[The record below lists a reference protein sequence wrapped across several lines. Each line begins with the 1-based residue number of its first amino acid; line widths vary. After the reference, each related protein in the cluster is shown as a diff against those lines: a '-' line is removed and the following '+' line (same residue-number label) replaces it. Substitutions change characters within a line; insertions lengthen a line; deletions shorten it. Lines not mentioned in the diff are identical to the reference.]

1 MNEEALGWA
10 GRLMLWLDFAV
21 NLVLINL
28 LFVTGVLAGGIVPG
42 LFPSAVAASTM
53 LARLRTGTL
62 GEHPVR
68 DFITAYRSQFLHAN
82 KVGSIFWV
90 AAAVLVLN
98 GLSLVSPASLHAAAL
113 DPTAPTAAS
122 SPVRAVLLVLSGV
135 AGAATLAAAGT
146 AVDVCTR
153 YRDTVFRTWRLAF
166 MLPLA
171 SPLLGLS
178 LIASYVGMATVFA
191 GINVLIPLIGASL
204 PLLLSGWLVGR
215 HLSAL
220 ELSY

>member
-10 GRLMLWLDFAV
+10 GRLMRWLDFAV

-28 LFVTGVLAGGIVPG
+28 LFVAGVLAGGVVAG

-62 GEHPVR
+62 GEHPIR

-82 KVGSIFWV
+82 KVGSIFWI
-90 AAAVLVLN
+90 AAAILMLN
-98 GLSLVSPASLHAAAL
+98 GLSLVSAASLPSATPG
-113 DPTAPTAAS
+113 PTAAQSAS

-153 YRDTVFRTWRLAF
+153 YRDTVSRTWRLAF

-178 LIASYVGMATVFA
+178 LIASYVALAVVFA
-191 GINVLIPLIGASL
+191 GMNVLVPLIGASL

-220 ELSY
+220 EPSY

>member
-10 GRLMLWLDFAV
+10 GRLMRWLDFAV
-21 NLVLINL
+21 NLALINL
-28 LFVTGVLAGGIVPG
+28 LFVAGVLAGGVVPG
-42 LFPSAVAASTM
+42 LFPSAVAASTL
-53 LARLRTGTL
+53 LARLRTGNL

-90 AAAVLVLN
+90 AAAILLLN
-98 GLSLVSPASLHAAAL
+98 GLSLVSAASLHSSRL
-113 DPTAPTAAS
+113 DPTAAQSAS

-146 AVDVCTR
+146 AVEVCTR

-178 LIASYVGMATVFA
+178 LIAGYVAMAIVFA
-191 GINVLIPLIGASL
+191 GINVLLPLIGASL

-220 ELSY
+220 EPSH

>member
-220 ELSY
+220 EPSY

>member
-1 MNEEALGWA
+1 M
-10 GRLMLWLDFAV
+10 
-21 NLVLINL
+21 
-28 LFVTGVLAGGIVPG
+28 
-42 LFPSAVAASTM
+42 
-53 LARLRTGTL
+53 
-62 GEHPVR
+62 
-68 DFITAYRSQFLHAN
+68 
-82 KVGSIFWV
+82 
-90 AAAVLVLN
+90 LN
-98 GLSLVSPASLHAAAL
+98 GLSLVSAASLPSATPG
-113 DPTAPTAAS
+113 PTAAQSAS

-153 YRDTVFRTWRLAF
+153 YRDTVSRTWRLAF

-178 LIASYVGMATVFA
+178 LIASYVALAVVFA
-191 GINVLIPLIGASL
+191 GMNVLVPLIGASL

-220 ELSY
+220 EPSY

>member
-10 GRLMLWLDFAV
+10 GRLMRWLDFAV

-28 LFVTGVLAGGIVPG
+28 LFVAGVLAGGVVPG

-62 GEHPVR
+62 GEQPIR

-90 AAAVLVLN
+90 AAAILMLN
-98 GLSLVSPASLHAAAL
+98 GLSLLSAASLPSATP
-113 DPTAPTAAS
+113 DPTATQAAS
-122 SPVRAVLLVLSGV
+122 SPVRAVLLVLSGI

-178 LIASYVGMATVFA
+178 LIASYVALAVVFA
-191 GINVLIPLIGASL
+191 GMNVLVPLIGASL

-220 ELSY
+220 EPSY

>member
-10 GRLMLWLDFAV
+10 GRLMSWLDFAV

-28 LFVTGVLAGGIVPG
+28 LFVAGVLAGGVVPG

-98 GLSLVSPASLHAAAL
+98 GLSLVSSASLHSAAL
-113 DPTAPTAAS
+113 DPTAPTTGS
-122 SPVRAVLLVLSGV
+122 SPVLAVLLVLSVV

-178 LIASYVGMATVFA
+178 LIASYVAMAVVFA
-191 GINVLIPLIGASL
+191 GINVLVPLMGASL

-220 ELSY
+220 EPSY

>member
-10 GRLMLWLDFAV
+10 GRLMRWLDFAV

-28 LFVTGVLAGGIVPG
+28 LFVAGVLAGGVVPG

-62 GEHPVR
+62 GEQPIR

-90 AAAVLVLN
+90 SAAILMLN
-98 GLSLVSPASLHAAAL
+98 GLSLLSAASVQPATLDPAAAQS
-113 DPTAPTAAS
+113 AS

-166 MLPLA
+166 ILPLA
-171 SPLLGLS
+171 SPVLGLS
-178 LIASYVGMATVFA
+178 LIASYVALAIAFA
-191 GINVLIPLIGASL
+191 GIHVLVPLIGASL
-204 PLLLSGWLVGR
+204 PLLLSGWLIGR
-215 HLSAL
+215 HMSAL
-220 ELSY
+220 EPSY